1 MAETF
6 KVVRNIFGNQEDSL
20 ISITNNEESDL
31 RRYFEVKNIT
41 IKPAM
46 VSGTDSRFLIQ
57 RISHGPGFSAL
68 INPEDNEYF
77 NININKLRSN
87 APNLPAA
94 VVCRKHTD
102 TVPGATFTLLRRV
115 FVAPF
120 SAIGAGAL
128 ANINYRTGFGSIQGT
143 NSARTA
149 TVLRAGHGDANIEQV
164 LIREN
169 EALIITPN
177 DNANPSRAAAWYIN
191 INFSFNGNSYF
202 INEVIC
208 DKGKKDLIGLDN
220 GTGTI
225 GNIFINS
232 IDMFELG
239 PFSIT
244 GEAQDSPKVRILK
257 TFGGLRGGRLIT
269 PIKVRSDTTIPTAL
283 SVRENHIEDNGPKYA
298 VVTSLDLIQ
307 NLGYPLSNTIFV
319 RGIGMVRNLLLVP
332 QNTQVGVNALFASQL
347 NYKGNGNGYSTKQQ
361 GIMIRPGEGL
371 AIVCSNFSITN
382 YYTIEVEILHYP
394 PPPPPSASGGTY
406 GYGFI

>member
-6 KVVRNIFGNQEDSL
+6 KVVKNVFGNQEDSL

-31 RRYFEVKNIT
+31 RRYFEIKNIT

-46 VSGTDSRFLIQ
+46 VSGTDSRFLVQ
-57 RISHGPGFSAL
+57 RLSHDPGFSAL
-68 INPEDNEYF
+68 VNPEDSENF
-77 NININKLRSN
+77 DVDIDKLRSDS
-87 APNLPAA
+87 PNLPSA
-94 VVCRKHTD
+94 VRCRKHTD
-102 TVPGATFTLLRRV
+102 YVSGANLTLLRRV

-128 ANINYRTGFGSIQGT
+128 ANIGYRTGFGSMQGT

-149 TVLRAGHGDANIEQV
+149 TIFRAGNGDGNIEEL

-177 DNANPSRAAAWYIN
+177 DFTNPGRAAAWYVN
-191 INFSFNGNSYF
+191 INFNFNGNTYF
-202 INEVIC
+202 INEVVCNI
-208 DKGKKDLIGLDN
+208 GKQVLIGLAN
-220 GTGTI
+220 GTGTTS
-225 GNIFINS
+225 NISINS

-244 GEAQDSPKVRILK
+244 SETQDASKVRILK

-269 PIKVRSDTTIPTAL
+269 PLKVRSDTTIPAAL

-298 VVTSLDLIQ
+298 AVTSLDLIQ
-307 NLGYPLSNTIFV
+307 NLGYPLSNTAFV
-319 RGIGMVRNLLLVP
+319 RGIGLVRNLLLIP
-332 QNTQVGVNALFASQL
+332 QNTQVGVNALFAAQL
-347 NYKGNGNGYSTKQQ
+347 NYKGNGNGYKTNQT
-361 GIMIRPGEGL
+361 GIIIRPGEGL

-394 PPPPPSASGGTY
+394 PPTSGG
-406 GYGFI
+406 GGNYGFGYI